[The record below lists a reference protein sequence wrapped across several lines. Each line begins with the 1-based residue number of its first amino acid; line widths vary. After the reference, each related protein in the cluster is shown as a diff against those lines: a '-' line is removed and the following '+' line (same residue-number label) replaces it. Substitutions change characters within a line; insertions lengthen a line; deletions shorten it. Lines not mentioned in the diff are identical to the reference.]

1 MYASML
7 HHNLINQCS
16 LPRPKAKGRPA
27 KKARSAPPPNFFQ
40 LTPVSR
46 LGAPCF
52 FVSVVLAQIHTA
64 NGHFVFRPN
73 SFADF
78 ASQSRLRALVS
89 CDACPTSNNCSPSHL
104 YYVRFCGDFWV
115 QCRCCP
121 QNHDASGQRR
131 DLRYLQSGLLFLSF
145 FFLGRLMHS
154 VLWARC
160 KTKFQRTCFC
170 KADASAS
177 SAAPSSPSAAEA

>member
-27 KKARSAPPPNFFQ
+27 KKARSAPPQFLPAHSW
-40 LTPVSR
+40 SR

-73 SFADF
+73 
-78 ASQSRLRALVS
+78 SQSRLRALVS

-121 QNHDASGQRR
+121 QHHDASGQRR
-131 DLRYLQSGLLFLSF
+131 DLRYVHNLACF
-145 FFLGRLMHS
+145 FFRVFLVASCILFFGRDVKPSFNAHVS
-154 VLWARC
+154 VRRMLLLPLLPRLLRR
-160 KTKFQRTCFC
+160 QRRLDT
-170 KADASAS
+170 S
-177 SAAPSSPSAAEA
+177 S